1 MKKPEISK
9 SNVEMGVNV
18 EIEAKVKELLDA
30 KQYEDVILLM
40 DQTLEKEQ
48 NSAYYFYRAYAR
60 NKISRNWDKN
70 FKIILDDLNQA
81 IAIDNDEDSLYLRF
95 EVLHQYLQNQHNLL
109 YSMEDGR
116 HNIKSINNDGDIE
129 YYSETENLK
138 WTDKE
143 AREIEKYDALM
154 DESIDM
160 LLELYPK
167 AWYYCMKS
175 DWYTRDRLKN
185 IEKAC
190 ELDPQPWYFKRKAD
204 IEIEEGLYERALN
217 SVVRAKERNQGKIDS
232 DLTYKHARLLIILDD
247 YDTAES
253 IIKELVP
260 IKDEKGLYP
269 DRPVLLTKGQTWIQG
284 YYGIE
289 LLYLAGK
296 IDEYARLLSDY
307 YKENPD
313 WVPLEL
319 IQRLFEY
326 DNYQLFL
333 EYFNYND
340 HKNQSILFMNV
351 CALLAV
357 KEVNTA
363 IELIKDLNGELL
375 YQECIDINLTPISQ
389 EEDVRK
395 SRALRFEQ
403 PSYGAYDDIDVLF
416 SLIRFDRLGVN
427 ICIEMVKAL
436 FFKTD
441 YLDLHEVYQFSL
453 NNFNKDNQSIDNEL
467 RRDELRD
474 EQNVVIWRMK
484 KMQAFLHEL
493 PYLRSKDPAKIL
505 LLQNRFELALSK
517 FIIMES
523 DKIEN
528 NAKEAERIR
537 IISNLSHSI
546 KNLVRS
552 VINPL
557 HNLRQELPEKI
568 NTIDLALRA
577 ANLIREMV
585 NAINASQSIN
595 IQNFIWDAQHPDGES
610 LTLKEIVHACL
621 VYSIG
626 NMFDFKYFNV
636 FSANYFPRSLGISE
650 RGLVQMQWEQVSVSG
665 NLDQV
670 LEFAKQHLFKCSV
683 DLDSIADLRIGNAK
697 SSMVNLTILFQEI
710 IFNAIKFSSFVPLD
724 QRFVSIKLTQKHDQ
738 IRLDV
743 SNSCDPETI
752 ARSTGQGMG
761 IIKDFA
767 KGLNCIPVINRTD
780 TTYSIT
786 LEFNNIWRNDVQD
799 SIH

>member
-1 MKKPEISK
+1 MKKSEINFNDVK
-9 SNVEMGVNV
+9 MGELVD
-18 EIEAKVKELLDA
+18 IDAKVKELLDN
-30 KQYEDVILLM
+30 KQYEEVIQLM
-40 DQTLEKEQ
+40 DIALEKEQ

-95 EVLHQYLQNQHNLL
+95 EVLHQYLQNQHSLL

-116 HNIKSINNDGDIE
+116 HNIKSINNDGDLE

-167 AWYYCMKS
+167 ASYYCMKS
-175 DWYTRDRLKN
+175 DWYTKDRLKN

-253 IIKELVP
+253 VIKELVP

-296 IDEYARLLSDY
+296 IEEYARLLSEY

-333 EYFNYND
+333 KYFNYND

-357 KEVNTA
+357 KEST
-363 IELIKDLNGELL
+363 
-375 YQECIDINLTPISQ
+375 
-389 EEDVRK
+389 
-395 SRALRFEQ
+395 
-403 PSYGAYDDIDVLF
+403 
-416 SLIRFDRLGVN
+416 
-427 ICIEMVKAL
+427 
-436 FFKTD
+436 
-441 YLDLHEVYQFSL
+441 
-453 NNFNKDNQSIDNEL
+453 
-467 RRDELRD
+467 
-474 EQNVVIWRMK
+474 
-484 KMQAFLHEL
+484 
-493 PYLRSKDPAKIL
+493 
-505 LLQNRFELALSK
+505 LQ
-517 FIIMES
+517 
-523 DKIEN
+523 
-528 NAKEAERIR
+528 
-537 IISNLSHSI
+537 
-546 KNLVRS
+546 
-552 VINPL
+552 
-557 HNLRQELPEKI
+557 
-568 NTIDLALRA
+568 
-577 ANLIREMV
+577 
-585 NAINASQSIN
+585 
-595 IQNFIWDAQHPDGES
+595 
-610 LTLKEIVHACL
+610 
-621 VYSIG
+621 
-626 NMFDFKYFNV
+626 
-636 FSANYFPRSLGISE
+636 
-650 RGLVQMQWEQVSVSG
+650 
-665 NLDQV
+665 
-670 LEFAKQHLFKCSV
+670 
-683 DLDSIADLRIGNAK
+683 
-697 SSMVNLTILFQEI
+697 
-710 IFNAIKFSSFVPLD
+710 
-724 QRFVSIKLTQKHDQ
+724 
-738 IRLDV
+738 
-743 SNSCDPETI
+743 
-752 ARSTGQGMG
+752 
-761 IIKDFA
+761 
-767 KGLNCIPVINRTD
+767 
-780 TTYSIT
+780 
-786 LEFNNIWRNDVQD
+786 
-799 SIH
+799 